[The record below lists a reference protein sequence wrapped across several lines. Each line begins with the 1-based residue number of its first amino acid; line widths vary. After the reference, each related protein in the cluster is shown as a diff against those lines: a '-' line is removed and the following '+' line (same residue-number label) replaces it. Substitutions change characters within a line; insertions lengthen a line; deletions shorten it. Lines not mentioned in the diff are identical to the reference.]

1 MTAHVVVVGSLN
13 YDVTVWVPRRPQP
26 DETIHGT
33 RVAEFAGGK
42 GANQAVA
49 AARLEAKVTMVGC
62 VGTDRRGDFLLAELD
77 AAGVNRANVA
87 KVDASTGIA
96 LITVDADD
104 VSIVVV
110 AGANGELDRKRV
122 EAAADEIRSADV
134 LLLQGEVDAEASRT
148 AAVLAAASS
157 TAVVFNPAPFN
168 EVAAQVL
175 PLADVVVVNRH
186 EAAQLGDA
194 EPPILVTTLGADGC
208 EVRVN
213 EETTRVDAPEVEAI
227 DPTGAGDAFVGAF
240 AVAFIDTGDPIA
252 AAAVAVRA
260 GAAAVTRVGAQPG
273 MPTWHEIDQV

>member
-49 AARLEAKVTMVGC
+49 AARLEAQVTMVGC

-110 AGANGELDRKRV
+110 AGANGELCLLYTSPSPRDATLSRMPS
-122 EAAADEIRSADV
+122 SA
-134 LLLQGEVDAEASRT
+134 
-148 AAVLAAASS
+148 
-157 TAVVFNPAPFN
+157 
-168 EVAAQVL
+168 
-175 PLADVVVVNRH
+175 
-186 EAAQLGDA
+186 
-194 EPPILVTTLGADGC
+194 
-208 EVRVN
+208 
-213 EETTRVDAPEVEAI
+213 
-227 DPTGAGDAFVGAF
+227 
-240 AVAFIDTGDPIA
+240 
-252 AAAVAVRA
+252 
-260 GAAAVTRVGAQPG
+260 
-273 MPTWHEIDQV
+273 